1 MTDSGDQLSM
11 PSYLP
16 GAKVDLARIA
26 LRAEKEA
33 ARRRAAWEGRPPS
46 RRRVRK
52 RRPGDDSAVS
62 LAAAIDELFADVIGC
77 PGPAPDASAVIAD
90 WDNLAEPFARH
101 VRPVSFEPATG
112 ALSLQAVSKAWATN
126 MRLLGPQ
133 VISQLNER
141 LGSEQISQLRIFG
154 PAAPASA
161 PAKCSAAPVAPELQA
176 ALDRQ
181 LEVARR
187 EPGELFQAGREA
199 SARRTRTERQHAA
212 IVRSQAQ
219 AKAKQQRAT
228 GSANTRGSYGG
239 RAGQTTAQ

>member
-1 MTDSGDQLSM
+1 MTDSGHQSSM

-33 ARRRAAWEGRPPS
+33 ARRRAAWEGSPPS

-62 LAAAIDELFADVIGC
+62 LAAAIDELFADVIKDVSD
-77 PGPAPDASAVIAD
+77 PDAPAVIAD

-101 VRPVSFEPATG
+101 VRPVSFDPATG
-112 ALSLQAVSKAWATN
+112 ALSVQAVSKAWVTN

-154 PAAPASA
+154 PAAPAST

-181 LEVARR
+181 LGVARR
-187 EPGELFQAGREA
+187 EPRELFQAGREA

-228 GSANTRGSYGG
+228 GLANTRGSYGG

>member
-1 MTDSGDQLSM
+1 MTDSGDQASM
-11 PSYLP
+11 PPYLP

-46 RRRVRK
+46 RRKVRK

-62 LAAAIDELFADVIGC
+62 LAAAIDELFADAIKGV
-77 PGPAPDASAVIAD
+77 PDPDVPAVIAD

-101 VRPVSFEPATG
+101 VRPVSFDPATG
-112 ALSLQAVSKAWATN
+112 ALSVQAVSNAWATN

-154 PAAPASA
+154 PAAPAST
-161 PAKCSAAPVAPELQA
+161 PAKCSTAPVAPELQA

-181 LEVARR
+181 LRVARR